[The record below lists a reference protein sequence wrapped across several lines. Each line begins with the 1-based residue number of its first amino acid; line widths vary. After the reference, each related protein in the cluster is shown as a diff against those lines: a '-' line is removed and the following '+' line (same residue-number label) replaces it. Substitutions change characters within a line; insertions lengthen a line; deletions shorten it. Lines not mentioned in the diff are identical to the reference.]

1 MVRGTK
7 LSGWKTE
14 YPSTAP
20 AYPTE
25 MEHMLYFKNK
35 KKKKKNQ
42 NATKQQQQQQNKQTH
57 ITNHQAIRHVEHGN

>member
-35 KKKKKNQ
+35 KKEKKSKRNKTT
-42 NATKQQQQQQNKQTH
+42 ATAIKQTNTYNKSPSH
-57 ITNHQAIRHVEHGN
+57 KADGTW